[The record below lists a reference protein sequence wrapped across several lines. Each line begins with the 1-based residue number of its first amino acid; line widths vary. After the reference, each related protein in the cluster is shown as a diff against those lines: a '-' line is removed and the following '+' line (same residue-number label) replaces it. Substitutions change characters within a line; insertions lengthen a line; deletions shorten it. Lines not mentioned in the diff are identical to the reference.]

1 MVKAVE
7 SVIKEKAVFFSISF
21 RFSLEERE
29 KERAILVLKVNKKVI
44 PGIKDFRLKGSY

>member
-21 RFSLEERE
+21 RFSLEETE
-29 KERAILVLKVNKKVI
+29 KERAILVLKVKKKSDTRNQ
-44 PGIKDFRLKGSY
+44 GFHASY